1 MLMKKN
7 LLIVLAMLFIS
18 TTPTWA
24 QSRNIS
30 GTILS
35 AEDNMPLPG
44 VNVRIKGTNRGT
56 ITDIDGT
63 YTIGVDSD
71 ETLVFSY
78 IGFLTQEVTVG
89 NQNSIDVLLQT
100 DAKTLG
106 EVVVVGYGSVTKG
119 DLTGNIASLKGTEI
133 ANIPV
138 PTFQEA
144 IQGRM
149 AGVFVESQSGKVGE
163 GVKIR
168 VRGTTSISGSNDPL
182 YVIDGIPVTSSG
194 TIGQSN
200 PLADINFND
209 IESFEVLKDASAAA
223 IYGARASNG
232 VVLIT
237 TKSGTS
243 GRTKFNVGIQ
253 RGVSSP
259 TRLNEFLNASEYV
272 ELMREA
278 GYNNDRRNGL
288 DPINNP
294 ADYPNSDLEFVE
306 NRLNRHAGHTDW
318 RDGSVDTDWQKEA
331 FNPGAGVTNV
341 NFSANGGDERTR
353 FYFSSAYDKQ
363 EGIMIRNNFERISGR
378 LNLDHKVSD
387 RFTIGANFSLARTET
402 TRIAED
408 NQFYNPIQLVALAP
422 ITPIRDENGELYDRP
437 VTTYYNNLID
447 SENAEWLT
455 TNFRNITNIF
465 GEYQF
470 TDNLRFRSEF
480 AVDILNQNDERF
492 FGSRT
497 ILGQGTSGYGS
508 SRWMR
513 IFNYNTNNYFT
524 YENTFAEKHN
534 VEAVVGM
541 SFQRSDENYTRVDG
555 QEFPLDDLRTLES
568 AAEITDGTSQFTNF
582 TFLSYFS
589 RINYKFDNK
598 YLLTLSARVDGS
610 SRFGENNKYG
620 FFPAASAGWIMSEEG
635 FLQGNEGLSL
645 LKLRGSYGITG
656 NAEIGNFDHLGL
668 FGPVSYGLQPG
679 LQPTQIPN
687 PRLTWEKTAQLNFG
701 IEFGLFRD
709 RITGELDVYNKNTTD
724 LLLNVPIPGTT
735 GFTSQRQNIGRMQ
748 NYGFEVVINSAN
760 YADQNF
766 SWNTSFNLAR
776 NINRVRE
783 LAEGQTSIPPATSS
797 YLNGIFLDRSI
808 GVFYGPKYAGV
819 DPATGDALYYSN
831 AELTETTNDYNEAER
846 MVVGD
851 PNPRFIAGINNTL
864 TYKNFDMSFLFQG
877 VFGNDIF
884 EGGGGFYAA
893 NGDWFDNST
902 KSQFARWQ
910 NPGDITD
917 IPQARLGE
925 CNGCNASS
933 RYISDGSYVRFK
945 TLTVGYTIPSHI
957 LERFKLSTARIYF
970 MGQNLFTWTKYT
982 GWDPEVNTDYLL
994 NTAQNANVFQGNDFY
1009 TAPQARTFSLGLNV
1023 GF

>member
-1 MLMKKN
+1 
-7 LLIVLAMLFIS
+7 
-18 TTPTWA
+18 
-24 QSRNIS
+24 
-30 GTILS
+30 
-35 AEDNMPLPG
+35 
-44 VNVRIKGTNRGT
+44 
-56 ITDIDGT
+56 
-63 YTIGVDSD
+63 
-71 ETLVFSY
+71 
-78 IGFLTQEVTVG
+78 
-89 NQNSIDVLLQT
+89 
-100 DAKTLG
+100 
-106 EVVVVGYGSVTKG
+106 
-119 DLTGNIASLKGTEI
+119 
-133 ANIPV
+133 
-138 PTFQEA
+138 
-144 IQGRM
+144 
-149 AGVFVESQSGKVGE
+149 
-163 GVKIR
+163 
-168 VRGTTSISGSNDPL
+168 
-182 YVIDGIPVTSSG
+182 
-194 TIGQSN
+194 
-200 PLADINFND
+200 
-209 IESFEVLKDASAAA
+209 
-223 IYGARASNG
+223 
-232 VVLIT
+232 
-237 TKSGTS
+237 
-243 GRTKFNVGIQ
+243 
-253 RGVSSP
+253 
-259 TRLNEFLNASEYV
+259 
-272 ELMREA
+272 MREA

-294 ADYPNSDLEFVE
+294 ADYPESDLEFVE
-306 NRLNRHAGHTDW
+306 NRLDRHSGHMNW
-318 RDGSVDTDWQKEA
+318 RDGLVDTDWQKEA

-408 NQFYNPIQLVALAP
+408 NQFYNPIQLVALSP

-455 TNFRNITNIF
+455 TNFRNITNVF

-480 AVDILNQNDERF
+480 AVDVLNQNDERF

-497 ILGQGTSGYGS
+497 IIGQGTNGYGS

-524 YENTFAEKHN
+524 YNNTFGEKHN
-534 VEAVVGM
+534 FEAVVGM

-555 QEFPLDDLRTLES
+555 QEFPLDDLRTIES
-568 AAEITDGTSQFTNF
+568 AAEITEGTSQFTNF

-598 YLLTLSARVDGS
+598 YLLTVSARVDGS

-635 FLQGNEGLSL
+635 FLQGSEGLSL
-645 LKLRGSYGITG
+645 LKIRGSYGLTG

-668 FGPVSYGLQPG
+668 FGPVSYGLLPG
-679 LQPTQIPN
+679 LEPTQIPN
-687 PRLTWEKTAQLNFG
+687 PSLTWEKTSQLNFG

-766 SWNTSFNLAR
+766 SWNTSLNLAR
-776 NINRVRE
+776 NVNRVRE
-783 LAEGQTSIPPATSS
+783 LAEGQTSIPPSTSS
-797 YLNGIFLDRSI
+797 YLNGIFLDQSI

-851 PNPRFIAGINNTL
+851 PNPRFIAGITNTL
-864 TYKNFDMSFLFQG
+864 TYRNFDMSFLFQG

-884 EGGGGFYAA
+884 EGGAGFYSA

-945 TLTVGYTIPSHI
+945 TLTVGYTIPSHL

-982 GWDPEVNTDYLL
+982 GWDPEVNADYLL
-994 NTAQNANVFQGNDFY
+994 NTTQNANVFQGNDFY
-1009 TAPQARTFSLGLNV
+1009 TAPQAKTFSLGLNV